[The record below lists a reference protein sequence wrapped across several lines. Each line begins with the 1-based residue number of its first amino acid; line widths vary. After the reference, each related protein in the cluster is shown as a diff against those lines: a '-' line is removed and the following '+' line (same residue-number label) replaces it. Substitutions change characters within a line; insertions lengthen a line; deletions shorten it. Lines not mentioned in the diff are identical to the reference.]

1 MWAYIAPF
9 ILIFLANIGFFIM
22 ALRIMWHHQMKQ
34 TDTKKIVNI
43 RSWLKSAISL
53 VVIMCLTWIVGVL
66 IIRVDEVAPLA
77 YIFTIMVAF
86 QGLFIFFIFVVFSK
100 AVRDAYSKCWKVKVN
115 ESDFLS
121 KYFGHQFNS
130 SVNGNIRVSLF

>member
-1 MWAYIAPF
+1 M
-9 ILIFLANIGFFIM
+9 
-22 ALRIMWHHQMKQ
+22 
-34 TDTKKIVNI
+34 
-43 RSWLKSAISL
+43 S
-53 VVIMCLTWIVGVL
+53 LTWIVGVL

-86 QGLFIFFIFVVFSK
+86 QGLFIFLIFVVFSK
-100 AVRDAYSKCWKVKVN
+100 AVRDAYSQCWKVKVS

-130 SVNGNIRVSLF
+130 PENGNIRVSLF